1 MSPNSTIFPAR
12 LGKEV
17 GGRTAAGAVSPGE
30 GQGRRGD
37 SGGAGWQATF
47 IELEA
52 FKGSS
57 VSQADTTEHSSS
69 SSQNEERTKQASV
82 GRFLE

>member
-1 MSPNSTIFPAR
+1 MSPNSTMFPTR

-37 SGGAGWQATF
+37 TGAGWQATF

-82 GRFLE
+82 GRFVG